1 MLYADNP
8 VNYRLINSDSMQI
21 NRHDEEFVTYLS
33 GNVHFFY
40 GEIEFKADRAFI
52 YERQQI
58 VNLRG
63 NVRAIQDTLSISCIE
78 ADYIHATQHLK
89 LTGNVV
95 IEEIKDDVLIRRA
108 TSNIAHHFREK
119 GEFNLS
125 GNVFAQAIADSVY
138 ASAGYA
144 FYDQIAGYGY
154 MIQNPVVWKT
164 GADSLA
170 LYAQKIEFYEPIE
183 KVVASFNVI
192 TQNAD
197 IVAKCDFLIFYG
209 LEDKV
214 VYIGNP
220 SFTTKESDGR
230 AELITIFLDGEDIRE
245 IHMTDDCYI
254 VFQTND
260 TLPKDSWISS
270 TNMTLFYEGNKPS
283 EFVAEQD
290 VKSFFR
296 HKGRTNASD
305 MNNNVEGDYLKIYFD
320 DDQNVS
326 EIRVDQNIRGVYRFQ
341 RK

>member
-1 MLYADNP
+1 
-8 VNYRLINSDSMQI
+8 MQI
-21 NRHDEEFVTYLS
+21 NRVDEEYITHLS

-40 GEIEFKADRAFI
+40 GDIEFTADRAFI
-52 YERQQI
+52 YEKQQI

-63 NVRAIQDTLSISCIE
+63 NVRAIQDTLSIASIE
-78 ADYIHATQHLK
+78 ADYIHADQHLK

-95 IEEIKDDVLIRRA
+95 IEEKKDDVVIRRA

-125 GNVFAQAIADSVY
+125 GNVRAHAIADSLF
-138 ASAGYA
+138 ATAGYG
-144 FYDQIAGYGY
+144 FYDQISGYGY
-154 MIQNPVVWKT
+154 FIQNPVVWKT

-197 IVAKCDFLIFYG
+197 IVAKCDFLIYYG
-209 LEDKV
+209 QESKI

-220 SFTTKESDGR
+220 SFTTAESDGR

-254 VFQTND
+254 NFQTSD
-260 TLPKDSWISS
+260 ALPKDSWISS
-270 TNMTLFYEGNKPS
+270 TNMTLFYVDNKPS
-283 EFVAEQD
+283 EFLAEHD

-296 HKGRTNASD
+296 HLGKTNASE
-305 MNNNVEGDYLKIYFD
+305 MNNNVVGDFLKIYFD
-320 DDQNVS
+320 DVQKVS
-326 EIRVDQNIRGVYRFQ
+326 EIRIDQNIRGVYRFQ